1 MNIHVCYSVFDNEE
15 LLEHSINSIR
25 NSVEEITVLFQNI
38 SNHGLKASDEL
49 QDFLLSL
56 KNKKI
61 IDNLILFNP
70 NLSISAPLNELR
82 KNQISYELS
91 KNKKM
96 DYHMLLACDEFY
108 FEKDMLYFK
117 NLLKE
122 MPVDILTS
130 YMYTYYKSSK
140 YKFKQLDNYVVPV
153 FHKVYQDDRNF
164 SVNASVPLTID
175 PMRKMNYDS
184 CICLPK
190 ETPYMHHLSFV
201 RKDFRKKLENSSAKS
216 SFVNDIDKMVE
227 NYLNWKPIEKAY
239 LFGEYKELEYSD
251 TFKEEIIF

>member
-1 MNIHVCYSVFDNEE
+1 MNIHVCYTVFDNEE
-15 LLEHSINSIR
+15 LLEQSISSVR
-25 NSVEEITVLFQNI
+25 NSVEEVSVLFQNV
-38 SNHGLKASDEL
+38 SNHGLNASENL

-56 KNKKI
+56 KNKKL
-61 IDNLILFNP
+61 IDNLILFKP
-70 NLSISAPLNELR
+70 NLSISAPFNELR

-122 MPVDILTS
+122 IPVDILAS

-140 YKFKQLDNYVVPV
+140 YRFKELDNYIVPV

-164 SVNASVPLTID
+164 AVNAPSPLTID
-175 PMRKMNYDS
+175 PMRKMAYES
-184 CICLPK
+184 CICFPK

-216 SFVNDIDKMVE
+216 SFINDIDKMVE
-227 NYLNWKPIEKAY
+227 SYLNWKPNQKAY
-239 LFGEYKELEYSD
+239 LFGEYKELEYCDIFS
-251 TFKEEIIF
+251 EEIIF

>member
-15 LLEHSINSIR
+15 LLEYSINSIR
-25 NSVEEITVLFQNI
+25 NSVEEITVLFQNV
-38 SNHGLKASDEL
+38 SNHGLKASEEL
-49 QDFLLSL
+49 QELLLTL
-56 KNKKI
+56 KNKKL
-61 IDNLILFNP
+61 IDNLVLFNP
-70 NLSISAPLNELR
+70 NLSISAPLNELT

-108 FEKDMLYFK
+108 FEKDMSYFK
-117 NLLKE
+117 SLLKE
-122 MPVDILTS
+122 SPVDIVTS

-140 YKFKQLDNYVVPV
+140 YRFKQLDNYVVPI
-153 FHKVYQDDRNF
+153 FHKVYSDNRNF
-164 SVNASVPLTID
+164 AINAPAPLIID
-175 PMRKMNYDS
+175 PMRKMDYQS
-184 CICLPK
+184 CVCLSK

-227 NYLNWKPIEKAY
+227 HYLNWKPIEKSY
-239 LFGEYKELEYSD
+239 LFGEYKELEYCD
-251 TFKEEIIF
+251 TFKEEITF